1 MAFKENVDEIVIY
14 LIMIGLLLVIGFGLF
29 EPAILWLGSGVF
41 PERDLFWLFGSPWCE
56 SSIWDILSGSSDSCR
71 RSYIEFTEAV
81 GLNKIMNWLFDL
93 PLFFVW
99 LFSAFFLV
107 KTLD

>member
-41 PERDLFWLFGSPWCE
+41 PERDLWFWFHYDDLCSLFLIITCAMIRDG
-56 SSIWDILSGSSDSCR
+56 R
-71 RSYIEFTEAV
+71 V
-81 GLNKIMNWLFDL
+81 
-93 PLFFVW
+93 
-99 LFSAFFLV
+99 
-107 KTLD
+107 